1 MAMVTINMRMEEGLK
16 KEMET
21 LCQEL
26 GLTMTTAVTIFAK
39 KMVREQAIPFWVST
53 GVPYSPTRTPKE
65 EQKVI
70 IWTDPVPDDEGE
82 E

>member
-39 KMVREQAIPFWVST
+39 KMVREQAIPFRVST
-53 GVPYSPTRTPKE
+53 DVPYSPTRTPKE
-65 EQKVI
+65 EKEVI
-70 IWTDPVPDDEGE
+70 IWTEPVPDEV
-82 E
+82 